1 MNDLYV
7 MVGLPGS
14 GKSTIAQKVKN
25 TLRDTIIVSRDNVR
39 FSMINKED
47 QYFAKEKE
55 VFKTYINK
63 INQYLSEGYNVIA
76 DATHLNAASRNKL
89 LKNVH
94 GYNELIAIVA
104 NTPIENCLERNSKR
118 SGRKKVPDETIKSM
132 ANNFHE
138 PTLEE
143 GFDKIICISCKE
155 RSNLL

>member
-7 MVGLPGS
+7 IVGLPGS

-25 TLRDTIIVSRDNVR
+25 TLKDTIIVSRDSVR
-39 FSMINKED
+39 FSMVNKED

-94 GYNELIAIVA
+94 GYNELIAVVA
-104 NTPIENCLERNSKR
+104 DTPIENCLKRNLKR
-118 SGRKKVPDETIKSM
+118 SGREKVPDEVIKNM
-132 ANNFHE
+132 ANNFHK
-138 PTLEE
+138 PSFKE
-143 GFDKIICISCKE
+143 GFDKIICISCQE
-155 RSNLL
+155 EG

>member
-7 MVGLPGS
+7 MAGLPGS

-89 LKNVH
+89 LKNIH
-94 GYNELIAIVA
+94 GYNELVAIVA
-104 NTPIENCLERNSKR
+104 DTSIEDCLKRNSKR
-118 SGRKKVPDETIKSM
+118 SGREKVPDEVIKNM
-132 ANNFHE
+132 ANNFYK
-138 PTLEE
+138 PSFKE
-143 GFDKIICISCKE
+143 GFDKIICISCQE
-155 RSNLL
+155 EG

>member
-7 MVGLPGS
+7 MIGLPGS

-25 TLRDTIIVSRDNVR
+25 TLRETIIVSRDNVR

-55 VFKTYINK
+55 VFKAYINK

-94 GYNELIAIVA
+94 GYNGLIAVVA
-104 NTPIENCLERNSKR
+104 DTPIENCLKRNSKR
-118 SGRKKVPDETIKSM
+118 SGREKVPDEVIKNM
-132 ANNFHE
+132 EDNFYK
-138 PTLEE
+138 PSFKE
-143 GFDKIICISCKE
+143 GFDKIICISCREKG
-155 RSNLL
+155 